1 MKFKDFMSYIIGYC
15 VAILLTTQL
24 LKEFNPQDIISW
36 LFSIPIFG
44 FDILLTLHLYQRVKA
59 EKKDD

>member
-1 MKFKDFMSYIIGYC
+1 MKFKDFIGYMMAYL
-15 VAILLTTQL
+15 VAILITTQF

-44 FDILLTLHLYQRVKA
+44 FDILLSLHLYQRVKA